1 MGDWDMGTG
10 KQGGRALYTFD
21 LVLILSGILEMGCKA
36 KGADCFLDLD
46 QRVGLRDW
54 DNWEIFF
61 FVSSIFRTWDSA
73 GDSSL
78 DLTLRFAG

>member
-1 MGDWDMGTG
+1 MGTG

-61 FVSSIFRTWDSA
+61 LCRLYSGLGTRRGIH
-73 GDSSL
+73 L
-78 DLTLRFAG
+78 LT